1 MVQFFCLRDQAI
13 IYLSS
18 KNLGGKG
25 AAHEENLSDILFI
38 WLEMKKTIRGRK
50 HYWKPDSHGLITIS
64 SNKLKNPGGREAVNK
79 NKPVRY
85 SLCGLSELHLL
96 AKHQSDTILEKV
108 YDNLLANTFFKI
120 IFWQTIRHL
129 LYDNLWTNHES
140 LFGRKFM

>member
-1 MVQFFCLRDQAI
+1 MRTSMLCANNHELIKLVQFICLRDQAI

-64 SNKLKNPGGREAVNK
+64 SNKLRNPGGREAVNE
-79 NKPVRY
+79 NKPVGY
-85 SLCGLSELHLL
+85 SLCGWAAPIGKAPVRHHLGESLWLSFGKHLL
-96 AKHQSDTILEKV
+96 
-108 YDNLLANTFFKI
+108 YDNLLANN
-120 IFWQTIRHL
+120 QTSS
-129 LYDNLWTNHES
+129 LW
-140 LFGRKFM
+140 